1 MGSDKASLPI
11 GDSTFLAHIIDELKG
26 AFAPVIV
33 VAAPDGTQRLTFQP
47 SPNLVIVYDDTPF
60 EGPVHALLTGLLAGQ
75 GEYAFACSCDLP
87 LVRAEVA
94 TALGAMLDQHDA
106 VIPRLGGRLQM
117 LHAVYRPGCAIAL
130 EAMKQSGERRLHAVI
145 DHINAKIVDEEI
157 IRRIDPELTSFYNVN
172 TPENYRAAIAIAA
185 GRS

>member
-1 MGSDKASLPI
+1 MGRDKASLPI
-11 GDSTFLAHIIDELKG
+11 GGSTFLARIIDELKG

-33 VAAPDGTQRLTFQP
+33 VAAPEGTQRLTFQP
-47 SPNLVIVYDDTPF
+47 SPNLVIVHDETPF
-60 EGPVHALLTGLLAGQ
+60 EGPVDALLAGLRAGQ

-94 TALGAMLDQHDA
+94 TALGAMLGRHDA

-130 EAMKQSGERRLHAVI
+130 EAMKQSGERRLQAVV
-145 DHINAKIVDEEI
+145 DHIKAKIVEEEI
-157 IRRIDPELTSFYNVN
+157 LRHIDPELTSFFNVN
-172 TPENYRAAIAIAA
+172 TPEDYSAAIAIAA